1 MPKIIQPLTL
11 TGVHEFIK
19 SKFPS
24 AGITLIDRVP
34 GRKWV
39 RFSFSTSQQCQDFCA
54 QLNVTGLF
62 VEDPLHP
69 YREGNTMAFGAFQF
83 TELLN
88 CLDVEGS
95 QIPDVFRLLTD
106 ELSPLQQQCQ
116 GSTSSVSSS
125 QQQIQAAV
133 SSSQATARQPLN
145 WEQLRET
152 FADMSRGT
160 YADGL
165 AKLQDV
171 NIRFFVGGG
180 DDPSCNVQAWR
191 AWLSSPL
198 PDGEL
203 RASRIDYLPIDLK
216 SVVAVSSL
224 SQRIAELPAAAPT
237 IQLFRDKIEAILR
250 NDDLSVLAPSGGSLS
265 PMLAIAANAYHAGGG
280 VYSSIGTQEEAVFRC
295 TDIVKRI
302 PLGFAENVRLS
313 STSRCFFGLYP
324 FNLYGFEPYFVPRVN
339 VLLSEGVPQRVF
351 TAAFLVAPD
360 LRPKNRDGFMQ
371 EIQAEAKRKKIPCVF
386 VYIDR
391 IIRQYRTMYEY
402 AKLHGNNC
410 VINTF
415 LGAGVFQNN
424 KELSAMIAMLV
435 ANEYN
440 MPTIFVT
447 PDQEILNLAQQ
458 WRGKSWGDIHGAIIR
473 FVVNSHNNYCF
484 IGVPYRPAPQLLP
497 LTQVPAATPER
508 EAAVPPCYP
517 TGTGPQQTSFS
528 KEDNGTKKKIEE
540 LTRNFTHLLADEK
553 LNERIFAD
561 LFGREQ
567 GFGSRV
573 RGFFGA
579 TAAISDGSAAIRQ
592 LLAEIFSDTQQDS
605 ATERGN
611 LIKLLQEIYGK
622 ANESQRKLMLR
633 VLPKSVIDELPSAL
647 ARDTAAQ
654 SSRSASSS
662 STSDAPV
669 APSPS
674 GASVA
679 PSPSADA
686 DFFRSFRC

>member
-69 YREGNTMAFGAFQF
+69 YREGNTMAFGAFQLAD
-83 TELLN
+83 LLN
-88 CLDVEGS
+88 YLDVEGS
-95 QIPDVFRLLTD
+95 QISDVFHLLTD
-106 ELSPLQQQCQ
+106 ELSPSQQQC
-116 GSTSSVSSS
+116 
-125 QQQIQAAV
+125 QAAV

-145 WEQLRET
+145 WEKLRET

-165 AKLQDV
+165 ARLDDV
-171 NIRFFVGGG
+171 GIRYFARGGR
-180 DDPSCNVQAWR
+180 DLPCDVLAWR
-191 AWLSSPL
+191 GWLNVPL
-198 PDGEL
+198 PESEL
-203 RASRIDYLPIDLK
+203 RASRIDYLPIGLK

-250 NDDLSVLAPSGGSLS
+250 NVDLSVLAPSGGSLS

-280 VYSSIGTQEEAVFRC
+280 VYSSTGTQEEAVFRC

-324 FNLYGFEPYFVPRVN
+324 VDLYSFEPYFVPGVN
-339 VLLSEGVPQRVF
+339 VLLPEGVTQRVF

-371 EIQAEAKRKKIPCVF
+371 QIQAEAATRNIHPAY

-415 LGAGVFQNN
+415 LGAGAFQNN

-458 WRGKSWGDIHGAIIR
+458 WLGKPWVDIHNAIIR

-484 IGVPYRPAPQLLP
+484 IGVEYHQA
-497 LTQVPAATPER
+497 PAASQTSSLAQNPAAMG
-508 EAAVPPCYP
+508 AAVPSCYP
-517 TGTGPQQTSFS
+517 TSTGPQQTSFS

-540 LTRNFTHLLADEK
+540 LTRKFTHLLADEK

-654 SSRSASSS
+654 LSRSASSS

-674 GASVA
+674 GASEA